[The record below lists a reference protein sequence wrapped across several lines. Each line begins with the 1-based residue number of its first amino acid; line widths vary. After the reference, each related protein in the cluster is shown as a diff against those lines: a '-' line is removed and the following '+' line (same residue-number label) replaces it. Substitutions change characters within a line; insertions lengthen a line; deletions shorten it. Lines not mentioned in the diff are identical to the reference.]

1 MSDKYGCV
9 HYDGKEVVGLCGSCA
24 GALKEKFDV
33 LAEVLRV
40 LAFVHND
47 RDVDFSRMAGNALL
61 KAGIDPSRKPTTKGS

>member
-1 MSDKYGCV
+1 MSDKYGCN

-24 GALKEKFDV
+24 GILKKKFDV

-40 LAFVHND
+40 IAFVNND

-61 KAGIDPSRKPTTKGS
+61 KVGLTPSRKAKEG